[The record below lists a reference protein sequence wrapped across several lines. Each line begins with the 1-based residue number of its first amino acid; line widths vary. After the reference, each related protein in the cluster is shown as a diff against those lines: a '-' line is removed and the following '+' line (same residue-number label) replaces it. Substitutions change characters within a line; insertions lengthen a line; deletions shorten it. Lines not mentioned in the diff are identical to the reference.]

1 LYQILINDREEHMVK
16 KIREIRSKHEG
27 IVVITGLAHL
37 YGLKNLLKDLE
48 VSWITTSELREEGK
62 I

>member
-1 LYQILINDREEHMVK
+1 MVK
-16 KIREIRSKHEG
+16 KIREIRSKHKR

-48 VSWITTSELREEGK
+48 VGWITTSELREEGK